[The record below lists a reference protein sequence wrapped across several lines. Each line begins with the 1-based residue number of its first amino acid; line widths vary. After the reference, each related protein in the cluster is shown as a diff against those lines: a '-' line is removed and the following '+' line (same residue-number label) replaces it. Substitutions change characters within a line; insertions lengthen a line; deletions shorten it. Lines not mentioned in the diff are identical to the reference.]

1 VIVCLGDIAI
11 FGFAKIVQWSDEPT
25 FGNLDTSN
33 SLGLFFNSQSNM
45 AESLVLKYFIL
56 KPVDEGLKSPVSKTR
71 ALRRAHTQRFQS
83 ADSGLDGCF
92 QQKQSVIGSVGSST
106 SPDLPISYT

>member
-1 VIVCLGDIAI
+1 MNTFLHFVVSLQSI
-11 FGFAKIVQWSDEPT
+11 FYT
-25 FGNLDTSN
+25 
-33 SLGLFFNSQSNM
+33 LGLIFVFDVNIYSY
-45 AESLVLKYFIL
+45 SLLRLFKIDPVVSLLLAAIRQYFIL
-56 KPVDEGLKSPVSKTR
+56 ALSLP
-71 ALRRAHTQRFQS
+71 LRRAHTQRFQS

>member
-1 VIVCLGDIAI
+1 M
-11 FGFAKIVQWSDEPT
+11 T
-25 FGNLDTSN
+25 FQGKYK
-33 SLGLFFNSQSNM
+33 NSQNDVRGG
-45 AESLVLKYFIL
+45 AHLPIPPPPFKIRPCDDGGDALVITSSKRYVLP
-56 KPVDEGLKSPVSKTR
+56 KPPIFL
-71 ALRRAHTQRFQS
+71 LRRAHTQRFQS

>member
-1 VIVCLGDIAI
+1 MH
-11 FGFAKIVQWSDEPT
+11 
-25 FGNLDTSN
+25 
-33 SLGLFFNSQSNM
+33 FFNRDVVDLLDLDEVVTAWGNM
-45 AESLVLKYFIL
+45 RNRW
-56 KPVDEGLKSPVSKTR
+56 SKV
-71 ALRRAHTQRFQS
+71 LRRAHTQRFQS

>member
-1 VIVCLGDIAI
+1 MQVPTDIV
-11 FGFAKIVQWSDEPT
+11 
-25 FGNLDTSN
+25 
-33 SLGLFFNSQSNM
+33 FFIN
-45 AESLVLKYFIL
+45 
-56 KPVDEGLKSPVSKTR
+56 

>member
-1 VIVCLGDIAI
+1 MLRI
-11 FGFAKIVQWSDEPT
+11 T
-25 FGNLDTSN
+25 T
-33 SLGLFFNSQSNM
+33 
-45 AESLVLKYFIL
+45 KYFL
-56 KPVDEGLKSPVSKTR
+56 ASLHVSGGFV
-71 ALRRAHTQRFQS
+71 LRRAHTQRFQS

>member
-1 VIVCLGDIAI
+1 MKSCKADKIAPI
-11 FGFAKIVQWSDEPT
+11 RIRYRVTTVNRRGVTGALT
-25 FGNLDTSN
+25 
-33 SLGLFFNSQSNM
+33 GLSQ
-45 AESLVLKYFIL
+45 
-56 KPVDEGLKSPVSKTR
+56 
-71 ALRRAHTQRFQS
+71 AHTQRFQS